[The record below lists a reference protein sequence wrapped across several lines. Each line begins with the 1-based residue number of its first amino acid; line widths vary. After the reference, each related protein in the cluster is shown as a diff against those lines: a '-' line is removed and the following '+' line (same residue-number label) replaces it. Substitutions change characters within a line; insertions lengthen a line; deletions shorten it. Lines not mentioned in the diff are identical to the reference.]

1 MTGDVMPLPPDET
14 PAQPAVLPRP
24 RASRRSLLREIVETL
39 ILVAAI
45 YTLVNLVSARFIVD
59 GSSMSPNF
67 TTGQFIIVNRLSYLL
82 SQPSRGDV
90 IVFNSP
96 DDPGRDFIKR
106 VIGLPGET
114 IAVRDGLVY
123 VDGVPL
129 DEPYI
134 AAPPRY
140 SGEWRLGPGE
150 YFVLGDNRN
159 DSQDSHTFGPL
170 ARGRIVGQA
179 WIIYWPP
186 EDWGVIPHYSYD
198 GRPPSPATRPLL
210 AP

>member
-1 MTGDVMPLPPDET
+1 MPLPPDET
-14 PAQPAVLPRP
+14 PAKPAVLPRP

-59 GSSMSPNF
+59 GSSMRPNF
-67 TTGQFIIVNRLSYLL
+67 TTGQFIIVNRLSYLM

-123 VDGVPL
+123 VDDVPL

-170 ARGRIVGQA
+170 ERGRIVGQA

-186 EDWGVIPHYSYD
+186 EDWSIIPHYSYN
-198 GRPPSPATRPLL
+198 GRPPSPATRSLL